1 MRICSEGVM
10 MRELKFEITFKSPI
24 ILQAASNTQG
34 KMSLLDF
41 IPGSAF
47 LGMVASRYS
56 EFSDPFKIFHSG
68 AVKFC
73 DASPTK
79 DGKEFFKIP
88 LSYFHEKLDSSKIYN
103 HHLLC
108 KYNANDRDKFED
120 FTQLKQMRS
129 GYINDENEQLS
140 FIYDFSQK
148 SAYDKEVRHSKDSQM
163 YGYEAFRA
171 GQKWKFGVKFDESVS
186 QNEID
191 LVKETLERSTRL
203 GKSKSAEY
211 GAVKIEFIGEQKDEN
226 KKFTPPEK
234 YTFIYAKSR
243 LALTDENGNPSYD
256 VKYILPNVSQNNI
269 DYGKTQIRVS
279 QFTPYN
285 GARATKDY
293 ERICINKGSVIALKD
308 LSSEQIAELKNGV
321 GAYLSEGF
329 GEVLINPL
337 FLSGGDEKDRAI
349 SFKNDEKD
357 KPANVKIEIKSDLA
371 NFLSKKE
378 KDRAQTLT
386 IAENVATF
394 IDVNKAK
401 FGDISNSQ
409 WGAIRSICRDVATND
424 SVLDDKEAK
433 ISNQTTEEKDKNIA
447 EQVSKFI
454 RNGVRKANWD
464 CEKETGNGH
473 VLLKAIKESKNP
485 LKFTLLLSMQM
496 PKATGEKR

>member
-1 MRICSEGVM
+1 
-10 MRELKFEITFKSPI
+10 
-24 ILQAASNTQG
+24 
-34 KMSLLDF
+34 
-41 IPGSAF
+41 
-47 LGMVASRYS
+47 
-56 EFSDPFKIFHSG
+56 
-68 AVKFC
+68 
-73 DASPTK
+73 
-79 DGKEFFKIP
+79 
-88 LSYFHEKLDSSKIYN
+88 
-103 HHLLC
+103 
-108 KYNANDRDKFED
+108 
-120 FTQLKQMRS
+120 
-129 GYINDENEQLS
+129 
-140 FIYDFSQK
+140 
-148 SAYDKEVRHSKDSQM
+148 M

-226 KKFTPPEK
+226 KNFTPLEK

-256 VKYILPNVSQNNI
+256 VRYILPNLSENNI

-308 LSSEQIAELKNGV
+308 LSSEQITELKNGV

-329 GEVLINPL
+329 GEVLINPI
-337 FLSGGDEKDRAI
+337 FLSGGDEKGRAI
-349 SFKNDEKD
+349 SFKKDERDNQASIK
-357 KPANVKIEIKSDLA
+357 VEIKSDLA

-386 IAENVATF
+386 IAEDVAKF
-394 IDVNKAK
+394 IDTNKAK
-401 FGDISNSQ
+401 FNDISNSQ
-409 WGAIRSICRDVATND
+409 WGAIRSICRDIAAND
-424 SVLDDKEAK
+424 AVLDDKEAK
-433 ISNQTTEEKDKNIA
+433 ISNQTTEEKAKNIT

-454 RNGVRKANWD
+454 RNGVRKVNWD
-464 CEKETGNGH
+464 CEKETGNGN

>member
-1 MRICSEGVM
+1 
-10 MRELKFEITFKSPI
+10 MRELKFEITFKSPV
-24 ILQAASNTQG
+24 ILQATSNTQG
-34 KMSLLDF
+34 KMSSLDF

-47 LGMVASRYS
+47 LGMVASRYD
-56 EFSDPFKIFHSG
+56 EFDDPFKIFHSG
-68 AVKFC
+68 AVKFG
-73 DASPTK
+73 DASPIK
-79 DGKEFFKIP
+79 DGDEFFKIP

-108 KYNANDRDKFED
+108 KYNDNNRDKFED
-120 FTQLKQMRS
+120 FIQLKQMRS

-140 FIYDFSQK
+140 FVYDFSQK
-148 SAYDKEVRHSKDSQM
+148 SAYDKEARRSKDSQM

-171 GQKWKFGVKFDESVS
+171 GQKWKFGVKFNESVS

-226 KKFTPPEK
+226 KNFTPPEK

-243 LALTDENGNPSYD
+243 LALIDENGNPSYD
-256 VKYILPNVSQNNI
+256 VKYILPNLSQNNI

-285 GARATKDY
+285 GTRATKDY

-308 LSSEQIAELKNGV
+308 LSNEQIAELKNGV

-357 KPANVKIEIKSDLA
+357 KPVSVKVEIKSDLA

-386 IAENVATF
+386 IAEDVAKF
-394 IDVNKAK
+394 IDIDTNKAK
-401 FGDISNSQ
+401 FSDISNSQ
-409 WGAIRSICRDVATND
+409 WGAIRSICRDVAIND
-424 SVLDDKEAK
+424 RVMV
-433 ISNQTTEEKDKNIA
+433 EEKGDDSKMKSVEIKNESIEEKNENIA
-447 EQVSKFI
+447 GQISKFM
-454 RNGVRKANWD
+454 RNGVRKVNWD
-464 CEKETGNGH
+464 CEKEN
-473 VLLKAIKESKNP
+473 VLLEAIKESKNP